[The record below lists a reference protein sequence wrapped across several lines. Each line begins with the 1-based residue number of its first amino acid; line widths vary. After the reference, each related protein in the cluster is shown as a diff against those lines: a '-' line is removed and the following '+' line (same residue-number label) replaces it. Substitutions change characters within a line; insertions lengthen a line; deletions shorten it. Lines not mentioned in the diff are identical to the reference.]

1 MLESI
6 GGKGEVMEYED
17 KYLPPKYR
25 KEFDEIVQEYLSIS
39 EDDVDFDKM
48 NAFIRS
54 RASEELMSEILK
66 YEKMIEEDEARARE
80 EAEPGE
86 RFIIG

>member
-1 MLESI
+1 MFESI

-17 KYLPPKYR
+17 KYLSPKYK
-25 KEFDEIVQEYLSIS
+25 KELDAIMAEYFATPG
-39 EDDVDFDKM
+39 DVDFDEM
-48 NAFIRS
+48 NAFVKS
-54 RASEELMSEILK
+54 RASEGLALEILK